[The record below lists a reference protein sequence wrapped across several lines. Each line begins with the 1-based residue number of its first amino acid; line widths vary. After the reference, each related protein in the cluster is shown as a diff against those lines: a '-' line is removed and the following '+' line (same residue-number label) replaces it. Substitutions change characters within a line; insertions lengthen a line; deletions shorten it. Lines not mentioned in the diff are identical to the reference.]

1 MLKNTKIFDPPP
13 HGPWG
18 PWIRPKQSFVRSS
31 CIRTGLSLF
40 DDIEFNVRFLT
51 GTNLNTQLLA
61 QSNIRKT
68 KPSVQNYLNPPL
80 LA

>member
-1 MLKNTKIFDPPP
+1 MSKITKMFEPPLS
-13 HGPWG
+13 WSLG
-18 PWIRPKQSFVRSS
+18 PWIRPVQSFVRSS